1 MSSSTSPTSNSSWTS
16 SPDHGNCFHSAS
28 RDRQRSV
35 ACARANGS
43 LGGRHAA
50 TTDLSRVP
58 IGSLDALGRMRLH
71 LPIGDVS
78 KHHTKQRSR
87 RSRALTT
94 RAWGAVI
101 YGGIV
106 AWCLLQLPSA
116 AVFVLPAAA
125 VAVVLHHPSQAGDR
139 GRRLHRHRGHR
150 ARPVLAIDAFRHR
163 QRSRDVFPGSLTGR
177 DLPTLGRSKRGGM
190 THSSRLTRM

>member
-1 MSSSTSPTSNSSWTS
+1 MGVWEGAMLQQLICPVCRSEVSTR
-16 SPDHGNCFHSAS
+16 SA
-28 RDRQRSV
+28 
-35 ACARANGS
+35 ACGS
-43 LGGRHAA
+43 C
-50 TTDLSRVP
+50 
-58 IGSLDALGRMRLH
+58 H

-78 KHHTKQRSR
+78 KHQTKQRSR

-125 VAVVLHHPSQAGDR
+125 VAVVLHTIRAKPAIAAVAFIGIVVIAPALFWPSMLSGIVNDLGTSFQDR
-139 GRRLHRHRGHR
+139 
-150 ARPVLAIDAFRHR
+150 
-163 QRSRDVFPGSLTGR
+163 
-177 DLPTLGRSKRGGM
+177 
-190 THSSRLTRM
+190 